1 LRAMT
6 LEASMRPPLISLSNT
21 ELALQ

>member
-6 LEASMRPPLISLSNT
+6 LEASMRPPLTSLSNA
-21 ELALQ
+21 ELSLQ